1 MYTEKKNSKLEKKLQ
16 IKDLAQ
22 IATEKI
28 HENKLL
34 LETLSFYK
42 QKIEIIKSFMNRK
55 NNNENSE
62 IKTTANST
70 EIKSNIDEQNINES
84 IKKEFTEYN
93 EEMKKFKTNLNESI
107 KKLLVKYET
116 NNNIAFDESSLQN
129 INLQKYRND
138 NFILFYDLRPKND
151 IIKKLNENILNSRRY
166 SVFRETKRESYV
178 TPVNSETYIN
188 NDNLYLQRDL
198 QIECKHCNKCIN
210 KLKKKMKTLKI
221 IKEKEEYLQKVID
234 YFEKENNISL
244 EKKES
249 SIFKKKKEN
258 NANNFLSF
266 SSNKKKVVNNKRK
279 NNMNN
284 NNYNS
289 ITIDELGKKYQF
301 EEDFND
307 LGGGYNDDQTYMAN
321 KGGINNLLFS
331 NDNET
336 KNKIEKK
343 KEKEKEVK
351 KKFNFLTVD
360 ELFDLENDEGEK
372 EVIIQ
377 DELHS
382 DDEVVFEKKIK
393 NKVRISTMYLSEI
406 KKTVPNLYLNQI
418 EFNKKKIMNEADL
431 YSYQRREYFKQNV
444 DENIRLMK
452 KRIKKLKKRLSINKQ
467 KLQAL
472 IEFDKKAKEKYK
484 VLKPL
489 KVQSSLKDYNISFM
503 RREFYNFKNKK
514 NDIIAEVD
522 EKNYENEEKK
532 NDDSEEEGDVD
543 DYSDEMRK
551 KKKFNKNNIVA
562 TEANDEDDKQNNIG
576 NYYDYDYDKPKS
588 K

>member
-188 NDNLYLQRDL
+188 NDNLLLQRDL

>member
-166 SVFRETKRESYV
+166 SVFREAKRESYV

-210 KLKKKMKTLKI
+210 KLKKKMKTLKK

>member
-70 EIKSNIDEQNINES
+70 EIKSNIDDPNINES

-166 SVFRETKRESYV
+166 SVFREAKRESYV
-178 TPVNSETYIN
+178 TPVNSEAYIN

-210 KLKKKMKTLKI
+210 KLKKKMKTLKK

-503 RREFYNFKNKK
+503 RREFYNFRNKK
-514 NDIIAEVD
+514 NDVIAEVD
-522 EKNYENEEKK
+522 EKNYDNEEKK
-532 NDDSEEEGDVD
+532 NDDSQDEGDVD

>member
-70 EIKSNIDEQNINES
+70 EIKSNIDEPNINES

-178 TPVNSETYIN
+178 TPVNSEAYIN

-210 KLKKKMKTLKI
+210 KLKKKMKTLKK

-266 SSNKKKVVNNKRK
+266 SSNKKKVANNKRK

>member
-70 EIKSNIDEQNINES
+70 EIKSNIDDPNINES

-166 SVFRETKRESYV
+166 SVFREAKRESYV
-178 TPVNSETYIN
+178 TPVNSEAYIN

-210 KLKKKMKTLKI
+210 KLKKKMKTLKK

>member
-70 EIKSNIDEQNINES
+70 EIKSNIDEPNKNES

-166 SVFRETKRESYV
+166 SVFREAKRESYV

-210 KLKKKMKTLKI
+210 KLKKKMKTLKK

-234 YFEKENNISL
+234 YFEKEKNISL

-258 NANNFLSF
+258 NTNNFLSF
-266 SSNKKKVVNNKRK
+266 SSNKKKVANNKRK